1 VAKHIAQ
8 FEDRMREVFKTGAA
22 ATDMEIPDSSPRM
35 TRQAAR
41 VAALSTGIGAVLF
54 PDDHCWKE
62 NRKEVLTMNIPWM
75 NRRTFITGAA
85 VTIAGWR
92 ISPGAFAAGLA
103 PFNITITHYPDQD
116 YALPVVVAQELGYM
130 ASEGIEVKSIV
141 GSSGGGTTVR
151 NISQGGLLMGE
162 TASSA
167 AIKAILAGENLKI
180 LAAGVQSPGTICWV
194 VKKDSPIR
202 TIRELAGKRIGF
214 TQPGSVSE
222 ALLHMCLSVAGVDVS
237 GVQFKAA
244 GGIGENLTLLD
255 TNGLDCAFTVDPV
268 LTRYESKLRVVF
280 FAREFVPRYL
290 QTVWIASPGVI
301 RALQEK
307 TAGFLRARARGVDFT
322 VRNPKEAARIFA
334 KVTQLSLDAISTTLE
349 HEKPAEYF
357 SRGRLDPKA
366 LALVV
371 DGMRIGKLLG
381 PEKVPLVK
389 IVDESALPA
398 SDRTEIPAEV

>member
-1 VAKHIAQ
+1 MDAP
-8 FEDRMREVFKTGAA
+8 RMTRRTFLGGAA
-22 ATDMEIPDSSPRM
+22 AT
-35 TRQAAR
+35 
-41 VAALSTGIGAVLF
+41 VASLRIAPTAL
-54 PDDHCWKE
+54 
-62 NRKEVLTMNIPWM
+62 
-75 NRRTFITGAA
+75 
-85 VTIAGWR
+85 
-92 ISPGAFAAGLA
+92 AAGLA

-130 ASEGIEVKSIV
+130 AGEGIEVKSIV

-151 NISQGGLLMGE
+151 NIAQGGLLMGE
-162 TASSA
+162 AATSA
-167 AIKAILAGENLKI
+167 VIKAILAGENLKI

-202 TIRELAGKRIGF
+202 VIRDLAGKRVGF

-222 ALLHMCLSVAGVDVS
+222 ALVHMCLSAAGVDVS
-237 GVQFKAA
+237 RVQVKAA

-268 LTRYESKLRVVF
+268 LTRNESKLRVIF

-290 QTVWIASPGVI
+290 QTVWLASPGMV
-301 RALQEK
+301 RGLREK
-307 TAGFLRARARGVDFT
+307 LAGFFRARARGIDFA
-322 VRNPKEAARIFA
+322 VRNPTQAAGIFA
-334 KVTQLSLDAISTTLE
+334 KVTQTSVEAILTTLE

-381 PEKVPLVK
+381 PEKVPLAR
-389 IVDESALPA
+389 IVDQSALPA
-398 SDRTEIPAEV
+398 SDRTEIPVEV